1 MKEPLTYMQAYVQL
15 EELIEQ
21 LEDGS
26 IEIDKL
32 SDKVKQANELIAVCE
47 AKLRKVEEDVNEV
60 LTGAVKK
67 GRKKEGE

>member
-1 MKEPLTYMQAYVQL
+1 MNEPLTYMQAYVQL

-32 SDKVKQANELIAVCE
+32 SDKVKQANELIAICE

-60 LTGAVKK
+60 VK
-67 GRKKEGE
+67 GMDRNRSH

>member
-1 MKEPLTYMQAYVQL
+1 MNEPLTYIQAYAQL

-21 LEDGS
+21 LEDGN

-32 SDKVKQANELIAVCE
+32 SDKVKEANDLIAICE

-60 LTGAVKK
+60 LNGAVKK
-67 GRKKEGE
+67 GRKKGE